1 MARADHATSIR
12 RPCWRALP
20 DPVIVIDEGNFILW
34 VNNAGEQFL
43 DASAAT
49 LRGCALADLLPADSP
64 LFNLIEAVRRTDSS
78 IAEYGVPIETPR
90 LGAHVMTIQVAAA
103 RRAAGPARGDAARA
117 LDRP

>member
-1 MARADHATSIR
+1 MSRASSALPR
-12 RPCWRALP
+12 RGSSRTVDPAIVLGALP

-34 VNNAGEQFL
+34 VNVAGEQFL

-64 LFNLIEAVRRTDSS
+64 LFNLIDAVRRSDSS

-90 LGAHVMTIQVAAA
+90 LGRTS
-103 RRAAGPARGDAARA
+103 
-117 LDRP
+117 